1 MIYTVVSLTG
11 VRQVYNTIEEICN
24 NYAISKPTVLSLID
38 GTCSF
43 RYRQTKALQGLKI
56 IRGEIEEE
64 RIMKINE
71 NAISFREVAFKK
83 AEEEYLI
90 SNSEYEEY
98 KKHIT
103 ASNFTLVYPNGEIFG
118 FDSIED
124 VCIKL
129 KLVKSTIYSIINES
143 CKFEHAST
151 KHLKGLKILTHR
163 MFNKKIKIN
172 NDNKDLLDVIILEYE
187 DFILD
192 SRRGRKNWT
201 QCPCEFLEEAV
212 IRTQELKKKWNPVL
226 KPLASICKELPTW
239 IFETKGGFGDSSRFL
254 KVM

>member
-1 MIYTVVSLTG
+1 MIYTVVTLTG
-11 VRQVYNTIEEICN
+11 VRQVYNTIEEICERYN
-24 NYAISKPTVLSLID
+24 ISKPTVLSLID

-43 RYRQTKALQGLKI
+43 RYKQTKALKGLKI

-64 RIMKINE
+64 RHMKINE

-103 ASNFTLVYPNGEIFG
+103 ASNFTIVYSNGEIIG
-118 FDSIED
+118 LNSIKD

-129 KLVKSTIYSIINES
+129 KLALKTIYSIINET
-143 CKFEHAST
+143 CKRKE
-151 KHLKGLKILTHR
+151 LKILTHR
-163 MFNKKIKIN
+163 MLNKKIKIN
-172 NDNKDLLDVIILEYE
+172 NDNKELLDVIILEYE
-187 DFILD
+187 DFITVF
-192 SRRGRKNWT
+192 RRGRKNWT

-239 IFETKGGFGDSSRFL
+239 IFETKGGFGDSSRFS
-254 KVM
+254 KVV